1 MPEFLFSPSICATAV
16 TSRCPQ
22 VNDPSPRSG
31 PNMLAGK
38 EIKVHWRRKG
48 YALQLEALKH

>member
-1 MPEFLFSPSICATAV
+1 MRTAA
-16 TSRCPQ
+16 SNRCPQ

-48 YALQLEALKH
+48 YALQLEAPKH